1 MPVRVKD
8 YWTTPRVFRFYHNYI
23 DSVVYPCIAT
33 TKYWEQGETV
43 MKARDGQYYTED
55 EYTAWYGRYAAAFW
69 MDAIRRSQS
78 ESLLE
83 ELRLPQIASNVDPK
97 YQ

>member
-1 MPVRVKD
+1 
-8 YWTTPRVFRFYHNYI
+8 
-23 DSVVYPCIAT
+23 
-33 TKYWEQGETV
+33 
-43 MKARDGQYYTED
+43 MKALDGQYYTED